1 MPDLIITDA
10 LVERC
15 AQAADDARSDR
26 YGLARRPLADMHPEN
41 RSNAL
46 AMARACL
53 TEALRPA
60 PTRGPLDGQDPLT
73 EETA

>member
-1 MPDLIITDA
+1 MPDLIVTEA

-26 YGLARRPLADMHPEN
+26 YGLGRRPLADMHPEN
-41 RSNAL
+41 RANAL

-53 TEALRPA
+53 TEALHPA
-60 PTRGPLDGQDPLT
+60 PTPDTGKNH
-73 EETA
+73 

>member
-26 YGLARRPLADMHPEN
+26 YGLARRPLA
-41 RSNAL
+41 
-46 AMARACL
+46 CL
-53 TEALRPA
+53 TEALHPA
-60 PTRGPLDGQDPLT
+60 PTPGPLDGQEPLIR
-73 EETA
+73 ETT

>member
-26 YGLARRPLADMHPEN
+26 YGLARRPLADMHPEK
-41 RSNAL
+41 RADAL
-46 AMARACL
+46 AKNIQRLGIAWPAAL
-53 TEALRPA
+53 TAQRRLHA
-60 PTRGPLDGQDPLT
+60 
-73 EETA
+73 

>member
-15 AQAADDARSDR
+15 ARAMYTASLANAGPHRDTWDDLPACWRAT
-26 YGLARRPLADMHPEN
+26 LTTW
-41 RSNAL
+41 
-46 AMARACL
+46 ARACL

-60 PTRGPLDGQDPLT
+60 PTPGPLDGQEPLIG
-73 EETA
+73 ET